1 MSISK
6 RGRGRLPGFRMS
18 HEHRDKI
25 KTANIINRM
34 QKVALGEVEG
44 SQVSVNAAIALLRK
58 VLPDLQATQHS
69 GDADQPVT
77 LRTIIT
83 GVRRSGE

>member
-1 MSISK
+1 MAD
-6 RGRGRLPGFRMS
+6 RGRAPGFRMGS
-18 HEHRDKI
+18 EHRHKI
-25 KTANIINRM
+25 KIGNLINRL
-34 QKVALGEVEG
+34 QKVALGEVDG

-69 GDADQPVT
+69 GDAEHPVT

-83 GVRRSGE
+83 GVKRHGE